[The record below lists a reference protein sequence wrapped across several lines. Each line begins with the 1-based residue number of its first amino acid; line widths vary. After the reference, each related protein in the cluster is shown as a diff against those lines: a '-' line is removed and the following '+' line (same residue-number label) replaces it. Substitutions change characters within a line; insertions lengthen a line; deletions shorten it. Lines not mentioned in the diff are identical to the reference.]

1 MTFNI
6 EVLKSNCCRYVTKNS
21 TSLLLSLHR
30 LMFTAQ
36 NPIRMTTK
44 SAITVSISSPLP
56 TLISFNPL
64 FIVHDERLS

>member
-6 EVLKSNCCRYVTKNS
+6 EVLKSNCCCRYVTKNS

-44 SAITVSISSPLP
+44 SAITVSN
-56 TLISFNPL
+56 LILL
-64 FIVHDERLS
+64 FLA